1 MTKNRILFI
10 LDSLEGGGA
19 QRVALNILRC
29 IDKHVFEPYLAVI
42 NCKGDYQDLLPRD
55 ITVHDLQARRARFAL
70 LKLTRLIDAIKPG
83 ILYSTTPYVD
93 EIACFATKLSRHK
106 MKIILRSPNYLSAML
121 RRLPIYTRLM
131 ARYSY
136 RRADL
141 IITTTRLMTK
151 DLQDKFG
158 ISASRIK
165 LIHNPLDLKM
175 IERFSKEEVD
185 HPWFQDKDRSKIPVI
200 ISMGRLVDQKGFPDL
215 IRAFAAVTGRL
226 PARLVILGQGKEL
239 GRLQAL
245 ARNIGIDRSVWFAGF
260 QSNPYKYLARSRV
273 FVLPSYWEG
282 FPNSLVE
289 AMACGIPVVSTDC
302 PSGPAEIIT
311 PMQDGLLAPMKDP
324 AGLAKTILKVL
335 ENVELGRRL
344 ADGAQRRS
352 MDFSIG
358 NIVREYEQMFQDVSA
373 GRLIGHRATSRA
385 R

>member
-19 QRVALNILRC
+19 QRVALNILHC
-29 IDKHVFEPYLAVI
+29 INKHVFEPSLAVI

-70 LKLTRLIDAIKPG
+70 FKLARLIDTIKPE

-93 EIACFATKLSRHK
+93 EIACFAAKLSRHK
-106 MKIILRSPNYLSAML
+106 MRIILRSPNYLSAML
-121 RRLPIYTRLM
+121 RQLPIYTRLM

-141 IITTTRLMTK
+141 IITTTRLMTR

-158 ISASRIK
+158 ISANRIK
-165 LIHNPLDLKM
+165 LIHNPLDLEM
-175 IERFSKEEVD
+175 IQILSKEDID
-185 HPWFQDKDRSKIPVI
+185 HPWFQNKNLSKIPVI

-215 IRAFAAVTGRL
+215 IRAFAVVTGRL
-226 PARLVILGQGKEL
+226 PARLVILGQGKNLE
-239 GRLQAL
+239 RLQAL
-245 ARNIGIDRSVWFAGF
+245 ARKIGIDRSVWFAGF
-260 QSNPYKYLARSRV
+260 QSNPYKYLVRSRV

-311 PMQDGLLAPMKDP
+311 PTHDGLLVPMKDP
-324 AGLAKTILKVL
+324 AALAEAILKVL
-335 ENVELGRRL
+335 ENAKLARRL

-352 MDFSIG
+352 RDFSIG

-373 GRLIGHRATSRA
+373 GRLIGHRTTSQVR
-385 R
+385 